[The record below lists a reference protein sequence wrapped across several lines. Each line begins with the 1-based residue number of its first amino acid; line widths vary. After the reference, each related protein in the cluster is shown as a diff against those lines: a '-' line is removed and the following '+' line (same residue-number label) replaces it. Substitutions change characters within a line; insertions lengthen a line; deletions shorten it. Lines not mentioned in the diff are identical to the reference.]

1 MEQGVCHVVQDRS
14 MTHRA
19 AYARRVGAASLM
31 LVAAVVACAM
41 VISSGSAGNNKEL
54 AVSQL
59 YSADGWASLYGGSG
73 GGGKSS
79 GDGWGDRSGSDDTG
93 ARNEGLHESDS
104 DDDTDA
110 IFGSSD
116 DPDSS
121 KNDVHWN
128 AADSKSKTA
137 TSDDS
142 DDSDDAE
149 QSDSSQKKATSASGS
164 ASKGDK
170 QKKAKAK
177 AKGGKPSTTD
187 ALLDL
192 SKSFD
197 KGMPTPKSRS
207 EEKKQKAEQLAN
219 LLRIQK
225 ELSSDYKK
233 VMAKGNG
240 VKNVGKKMG
249 LMKAKAAQHAELN
262 GDPFSV

>member
-1 MEQGVCHVVQDRS
+1 MRGATGSLLQLCAFWNAQLFVIGVQ
-14 MTHRA
+14 
-19 AYARRVGAASLM
+19 
-31 LVAAVVACAM
+31 
-41 VISSGSAGNNKEL
+41 EL

-59 YSADGWASLYGGSG
+59 YSADGWASLYGGSS

-149 QSDSSQKKATSASGS
+149 QSDSSQKKATSASVRR
-164 ASKGDK
+164 
-170 QKKAKAK
+170 
-177 AKGGKPSTTD
+177 
-187 ALLDL
+187 L
-192 SKSFD
+192 
-197 KGMPTPKSRS
+197 
-207 EEKKQKAEQLAN
+207 
-219 LLRIQK
+219 
-225 ELSSDYKK
+225 
-233 VMAKGNG
+233 
-240 VKNVGKKMG
+240 
-249 LMKAKAAQHAELN
+249 
-262 GDPFSV
+262 